1 MVGWTLFQTG
11 DAETDRL
18 LESARL
24 RVLSPKEDDRRDA
37 LEKLWD
43 AFERW
48 KTLEPGANKRV
59 QADALLDRVAS
70 VGSGYRG
77 MLAREAAELATIGNS
92 FRTRH
97 SEVTQEALTSQDQVD
112 YLFTRMFAF
121 VRLVLRRTGR
131 GG

>member
-37 LEKLWD
+37 LEKLWG
-43 AFERW
+43 AFERL

-77 MLAREAAELATIGNS
+77 MLAREAAELTTIGNS
-92 FRTRH
+92 FRIRH